1 MDWWAH
7 RSVVLLSKAL
17 AIAEKYN
24 SNIDTNMRIG
34 ALVQTAKTK
43 RARHMNDRKIDLP
56 IENKC
61 V

>member
-1 MDWWAH
+1 M
-7 RSVVLLSKAL
+7 SEAL
-17 AIAEKYN
+17 AIVEKYN